1 MHRHQGA
8 LPGTARTSVK
18 ATPDP
23 VTVLHLLKTS
33 VGASWALRQMRE
45 LVELGVRV
53 HAAMPAG
60 PLVSRYRAAGIV
72 VHEEQLDLPVR
83 RPWRIPATLRTM
95 RDLVDCVRPDLIH
108 SHFVGT
114 TLTMRLALGRRHTT
128 PRLFQVPGPLHLEHS
143 FFRKMELATAGPRD
157 NWMGSCRWTCQCYRG
172 QGVPQ
177 DRIWLSYYGVDL
189 EELRPAAPGKL
200 RAELGLSA
208 DTPIVGMVAF
218 MYPPKRYLGQRRGLK
233 GHEDLIDAIALL
245 AERRPDLHCV
255 MIGGAWNGAGYEAC
269 VRAYA
274 RKRCGDRVIFLG
286 TRADVAE
293 LYPDL
298 DVVVHPSHSENVG
311 GAAESLLLAVPT
323 VATKVGGFPDV
334 VRDGETGW
342 LVPPKNPAALARA
355 IDEALSDPAEGRRR
369 ARNGQQLARQ
379 IFDVQGTVH
388 DVLTSYQQLLGR
400 EQLPVA
406 EPLADPTF
414 YQRYG
419 KRAFDAIL
427 SGCALALLAPILA
440 AIALLVRVRL
450 GSPVLFRQQRPGL
463 RGRPFFMVKFR
474 TMTNGRDAGGAL
486 LADGERLTPIG
497 RFLRSTSLDELPE
510 LLNVL
515 RGDMSLVGPRPL
527 LKEYLPLYTDRQARR
542 HEVEPGI
549 TGLAQV
555 RGRNSLSWEEK
566 FELDVRYV
574 ESVSLFLDVK
584 ILIMTMITVLQRQG
598 ISTDGHATAPEFVGS
613 HGRE

>member
-1 MHRHQGA
+1 MK
-8 LPGTARTSVK
+8 P
-18 ATPDP
+18 TPMNASP
-23 VTVLHLLKTS
+23 RPITVLHLLKTS

-45 LVELGVRV
+45 LVKLGVRV

-72 VHEEQLDLPVR
+72 VHEAQLDLPVR

-157 NWMGSCRWTCQCYRG
+157 HWMGSCRWTCDCYRG
-172 QGVPQ
+172 QGVPG
-177 DRIWLSYYGVDL
+177 DRIWLSYYGIDL
-189 EELRPAAPGKL
+189 AELEPAAPGKL
-200 RAELGLSA
+200 RRELGLSA

-245 AERRPDLHCV
+245 AGRRPQLRCV
-255 MIGGAWNGAGYEAC
+255 IIGGAWNGAVGYEAR

-274 RKRCGDRVIFLG
+274 KKRCGDRVIILG

-323 VATKVGGFPDV
+323 VATNVGGFPDL
-334 VRDGETGW
+334 VRDGDTGW
-342 LVPPKNPAALARA
+342 LVPPKDPAALARA

-369 ARNGQQLARQ
+369 ARNGQELARQ
-379 IFDVQGTVH
+379 IIDLQGTVR
-388 DVLTSYQQLLGR
+388 DVCTSYEQLLGR

-406 EPLADPTF
+406 ERPTAPTF
-414 YQRYG
+414 YRRHG
-419 KRAFDAIL
+419 KRAFDAVL

-463 RGRPFFMVKFR
+463 RGKPFLLMKFR
-474 TMTNGRDAGGAL
+474 TMTDRRDAGGAL
-486 LADGERLTPIG
+486 LPDGERLTPIG
-497 RFLRSTSLDELPE
+497 RLLRSTSLDELPE

-515 RGDMSLVGPRPL
+515 LGDMSLVGPRPL
-527 LKEYLPLYTDRQARR
+527 LREYLPLYTDRQARR

-555 RGRNSLSWEEK
+555 RGRNALSWEEK

-574 ESVSLFLDVK
+574 ESASLFLDVK
-584 ILIMTMITVLQRQG
+584 ILMMTMITVLQRQG
-598 ISTDGHATAPEFVGS
+598 ISSEGHATAPEFVGS
-613 HGRE
+613 HGHE